1 MSSTYTSGTYE
12 GDVCLYLTDA
22 ESDGFMV
29 EQMRKADPLFGLYRL
44 VKGQLKV
51 EQLASSHLGMVAG
64 EIGEILAEVM
74 ERNIKIA
81 LQME

>member
-1 MSSTYTSGTYE
+1 MSSTYTSGPYE

-22 ESDGFMV
+22 ETDGFMV
-29 EQMRKADPLFGLYRL
+29 EQMRKADPLFGWSGL

-51 EQLASSHLGMVAG
+51 ERLASSHLGMVAG
-64 EIGEILAEVM
+64 KSGEILAEVM
-74 ERNIKIA
+74 EHNIKTA